1 MAELLRVDT
10 LSAGYGEARVI
21 QGLSFALEDGRSLAL
36 LGRNGVGKTT
46 LIDTLIG
53 VTTLF
58 GGRIILMGEDIA
70 SLRPHL
76 RARRGVGWTPQE
88 RNIFSSLTVEENL
101 TAVALPG
108 AWTIRR
114 VYGLFPR
121 LEERRTSMGRQLS
134 GGEQQM
140 LAIGRALVLN
150 PRLLLLDEPTEGL
163 APIIVDELL
172 GALQGTRPRRPFDDH
187 RRTETEENPAL
198 HRSGDRAR
206 PRRDRPRC
214 AERRTARGPVRA
226 RRASDRDEEGMTRAL
241 CDPVGRLRHRWTT
254 LVLTRSRALRCYADF
269 ACVRDEAPPPFSAR
283 NREKAAKRAFL
294 APPLA

>member
-1 MAELLRVDT
+1 MAELLRVESI
-10 LSAGYGEARVI
+10 SAGYGEARVI

-58 GGRIILMGEDIA
+58 GGRIMLMGEDIA
-70 SLRPHL
+70 SLRPHV

-88 RNIFSSLTVEENL
+88 RNIFRSLTVEENL

-108 AWTIRR
+108 AWTVKR

-121 LEERRTSMGRQLS
+121 LEERRTNMGRQLS

-172 GALQGTRPRRPFDDH
+172 GALRELARDGLSMIIVEQKPKKILPFTDQAIVLDRGAIAH
-187 RRTETEENPAL
+187 AAPSAELLADPSAL
-198 HRSGDRAR
+198 DAHL
-206 PRRDRPRC
+206 
-214 AERRTARGPVRA
+214 TA
-226 RRASDRDEEGMTRAL
+226 TK
-241 CDPVGRLRHRWTT
+241 
-254 LVLTRSRALRCYADF
+254 
-269 ACVRDEAPPPFSAR
+269 
-283 NREKAAKRAFL
+283 KA
-294 APPLA
+294 